1 MSSFHSDL
9 QFDTIYKELPNEIDE
24 ELLERRVISL
34 RLGDMSQVNPISIQL
49 MRLVMSLVANF
60 AHPKRTPDLIGV
72 ALLTLVESVRSA
84 ATKLED
90 NNIIPW
96 VSAHVNRRL
105 KDYIQ
110 NDHIIRIPART
121 LRASKT
127 GDVVLYKN
135 QKDSNSVQSRPDRP
149 SIECIEILNRVV
161 KSDLEKLY
169 VEMRSQGS
177 ILQTI
182 ADAAGVSIGSIHK
195 LKMELRERFYAEYDK

>member
-1 MSSFHSDL
+1 
-9 QFDTIYKELPNEIDE
+9 
-24 ELLERRVISL
+24 
-34 RLGDMSQVNPISIQL
+34 
-49 MRLVMSLVANF
+49 MSLVANF

-72 ALLTLVESVRSA
+72 ALLTLVESVKSA

-96 VSAHVNRRL
+96 VAAHVNRRL

-110 NDHIIRIPART
+110 DDHVIRIPGRT
-121 LRASKT
+121 LRSKAQT
-127 GDVVLYKN
+127 NPMTLYKI
-135 QKDSNSVQSRPDRP
+135 QKNNNLVQMKPDRP

-169 VEMRSQGS
+169 VEMRSQGN

-182 ADAAGVSIGSIHK
+182 ADAAGVSIGAIHK
-195 LKMELRERFYAEYDK
+195 LKMELRERFYAEYEK